1 MTRIVSL
8 IASATEIVHA
18 LEMGTH
24 QVGRSHECDFPDSVL
39 SLPICTAPT
48 FSIVGNSQE
57 IDTRVK
63 ETLRKTLS
71 IYEVFE
77 DVLEQLQPTHIITQ
91 SQCEVCAVS
100 LREVE
105 EAVGKKLSCQ
115 PTLVS
120 LQPDGLNEVWKD
132 MGLVADSLGIEAKGE
147 ELVEGLSQQMDRISR
162 RAQATSKRPRV
173 ACVEWLEP
181 LMAAG
186 NWMPELVELAGG
198 ENLLGESGK
207 HSSWMSWEELCQSDP
222 EILVVLPCGFDM
234 KRTREEMFWLTDR
247 SDWSS
252 LEAVRSGR
260 VYITDGHQYFNRP
273 GPRLVESLQILGEI
287 IHPEVFDTDF
297 EGIGWQRI

>member
-48 FSIVGNSQE
+48 FPISGTSQE
-57 IDTRVK
+57 IDNRVK
-63 ETLRKTLS
+63 ETLRKALS
-71 IYEVFE
+71 VYEVFE
-77 DVLEQLQPTHIITQ
+77 EVLEQLQPTHIITQ

-105 EAVGKKLSCQ
+105 EAVGKRLSCQ
-115 PTLVS
+115 PTVVS

-132 MGLVADSLGIEAKGE
+132 MGLVAGSLGIEAKGK
-147 ELVEGLSQQMDRISR
+147 ELVESLSQRMNRISS
-162 RAQATSKRPRV
+162 RAQTASKRPRV

-186 NWMPELVELAGG
+186 NWMPELVGMAGG
-198 ENLLGESGK
+198 ENLLGESGQ
-207 HSSWMSWEELCQSDP
+207 HSSWMSWEELSQSDP
-222 EILVVLPCGFDM
+222 DILVVLPCGFDM
-234 KRTREEMFWLTDR
+234 KRTREEMYWLTDR
-247 SDWSS
+247 SEWGS
-252 LEAVRSGR
+252 LKAVQKGR
-260 VYITDGHQYFNRP
+260 VYVTDGHQYFNRP
-273 GPRLVESLQILGEI
+273 GPRLMESLQILAEI
-287 IHPEVFDTDF
+287 IHPEVFDADF
-297 EGIGWQRI
+297 EGVGWQRF

>member
-18 LEMGTH
+18 LDMGAH

-48 FSIVGNSQE
+48 FSVAGSSQE
-57 IDTRVK
+57 IDNRVK
-63 ETLRKTLS
+63 ETLRKALS
-71 IYEVFE
+71 VYEVFE
-77 DVLEQLQPTHIITQ
+77 EVLEQLQPTHIITQ

-105 EAVGKKLSCQ
+105 EAVGKRLSCQ

-132 MGLVADSLGIEAKGE
+132 MGLVANSLGIEAKGT
-147 ELVEGLSQQMDRISR
+147 ELVESLSQRMDRISS
-162 RAQATSKRPRV
+162 RAQTASKRPRV

-186 NWMPELVELAGG
+186 NWMPELVERAGG

-207 HSSWMSWEELCQSDP
+207 HSSWMSWEELSQSDP
-222 EILVVLPCGFDM
+222 DILVVLPCGFDM
-234 KRTREEMFWLTDR
+234 KRTREEMYWLTDR
-247 SDWSS
+247 SEWGS
-252 LEAVRSGR
+252 LKAVQKGR
-260 VYITDGHQYFNRP
+260 VYVTDGHQYFNRP
-273 GPRLVESLQILGEI
+273 GPRLMESLQILAEI
-287 IHPEVFDTDF
+287 IHPEVFDADF
-297 EGIGWQRI
+297 EGVGWQRF

>member
-18 LEMGTH
+18 LEMGAH

-48 FSIVGNSQE
+48 FPISGNSQE
-57 IDTRVK
+57 IDNRVK
-63 ETLRKTLS
+63 ETLRKALS
-71 IYEVFE
+71 VYEVF
-77 DVLEQLQPTHIITQ
+77 DKVLEQLQPTHIITQ

-105 EAVGKKLSCQ
+105 EAVGKRLTCR
-115 PTLVS
+115 PTVVS
-120 LQPDGLNEVWKD
+120 LQPDGLNEVWQD
-132 MGLVADSLGIEAKGE
+132 MGLVAFSLGIEAKGA
-147 ELVEGLSQQMDRISR
+147 ELVESLSQQMDEISG
-162 RAQATSKRPRV
+162 RAQATSQRPRV

-207 HSSWMSWEELCQSDP
+207 HSSWISWEELSQSDP
-222 EILVVLPCGFDM
+222 DILVVLPCGFDM
-234 KRTREEMFWLTDR
+234 KRTREEMYWLTDR
-247 SDWSS
+247 SEWSS
-252 LEAVRSGR
+252 LRAVQKGR
-260 VYITDGHQYFNRP
+260 VYVTDGHQYFNRP
-273 GPRLVESLQILGEI
+273 GPRLMESLQILAEI
-287 IHPEVFDTDF
+287 IHPEVFDANF
-297 EGIGWQRI
+297 EGVGWQRF

>member
-24 QVGRSHECDFPDSVL
+24 QVGRSHECDFPKSVL
-39 SLPICTAPT
+39 SLPVCTAPT
-48 FSIVGNSQE
+48 FPISGNSQE
-57 IDTRVK
+57 IDNRVK
-63 ETLRKTLS
+63 ETLRKALS
-71 IYEVFE
+71 VYEVFE
-77 DVLEQLQPTHIITQ
+77 EVLEQLQPTHIITQ

-105 EAVGKKLSCQ
+105 EAVGKRLFCQ

-132 MGLVADSLGIEAKGE
+132 MGLVANSLGIEAKGT
-147 ELVEGLSQQMDRISR
+147 ELVESLSQRMDRISS
-162 RAQATSKRPRV
+162 RAQTASKRPRV

-186 NWMPELVELAGG
+186 NWMPELVERAGG

-207 HSSWMSWEELCQSDP
+207 HSSWMSWEELSQSDP
-222 EILVVLPCGFDM
+222 DILVVLPCGFDM
-234 KRTREEMFWLTDR
+234 KRTREEMYWLTDR
-247 SDWSS
+247 SEWGS
-252 LEAVRSGR
+252 LKAVQKGR
-260 VYITDGHQYFNRP
+260 VYVTDGHQYFNRP
-273 GPRLVESLQILGEI
+273 GPRLMESLQILAEI
-287 IHPEVFDTDF
+287 IHPEVFDADF
-297 EGIGWQRI
+297 EGVGWQRF

>member
-24 QVGRSHECDFPDSVL
+24 QVGRSHECDFPKSVL

-48 FSIVGNSQE
+48 FSISGSSQE
-57 IDTRVK
+57 IDNRVK
-63 ETLRKTLS
+63 ETLRKALS
-71 IYEVFE
+71 VYDIFE
-77 DVLEQLQPTHIITQ
+77 EVLEQLQPTHIITQ
-91 SQCEVCAVS
+91 SQCDVCAVS

-105 EAVGKKLSCQ
+105 EAVGKRLSCQ
-115 PTLVS
+115 PTVVS
-120 LQPDGLNEVWKD
+120 LQPDGLGDVWKD
-132 MGLVADSLGIEAKGE
+132 MGLVANRLGIEAKGE
-147 ELVEGLSQQMDRISR
+147 ELVGNLKQQIDRISSQ
-162 RAQATSKRPRV
+162 AQATSKRPRV
-173 ACVEWLEP
+173 ACIEWLEP

-222 EILVVLPCGFDM
+222 DILVVLPCGFDM
-234 KRTREEMFWLTDR
+234 KRTREEMYWLTDR

-252 LEAVRSGR
+252 LKAVESGR

-273 GPRLVESLQILGEI
+273 GHRLVESLQILGEI